1 LSLGKQEA
9 ESISRLL
16 IAEFGSLGAALG
28 ATARRRKR
36 LLAGHAAAARHL
48 ESIRAAMLHALRD
61 EVLPGTEI
69 AGTEALARYLRA
81 VMGYGPCEQIRIL
94 FLATGNRLLA
104 DEMVFQG
111 SIDSAPLLP
120 RPIIYRAL
128 ELGAIGLIIV
138 HNHPG
143 GSPEPSPADLD
154 ATRDLVR
161 AGRPLEIVVHDHLI
175 VARGGWTSLR
185 MMGLM

>member
-1 LSLGKQEA
+1 MGKLEA
-9 ESISRLL
+9 ESVSRLL
-16 IAEFGSLGAALG
+16 IAEFGSLGAALA
-28 ATARRRKR
+28 ATGSRRKR
-36 LLAGHAAAARHL
+36 LLAGYPAAARHL
-48 ESIRAAMLHALRD
+48 EAITAAMLHALQG
-61 EVLPGTEI
+61 EVLSGTEI

-81 VMGYGPCEQIRIL
+81 VMGYGTCEQIRIL

-104 DEMVFQG
+104 DEMMFQG

-120 RPIIYRAL
+120 RPIIFRAL
-128 ELGAIGLIIV
+128 ELGASGLIIV

-154 ATRDLVR
+154 ATRAL
-161 AGRPLEIVVHDHLI
+161 ACACRPLEIIVHDHLI

-185 MMGLM
+185 MTGLM